1 MADATTS
8 KVVIIGTHGPEDPE
22 RATLPF
28 VMGNAA
34 LAMDSEAVIIL
45 QATGVLLAKT
55 GTYEHIFASG
65 LPPLQDLLKSFLAL
79 GGKLL
84 ICTPCIQD
92 RKIEPSMLIE
102 GAEMIAGA
110 RVIAEVTE
118 STAVLNY

>member
-1 MADATTS
+1 M
-8 KVVIIGTHGPEDPE
+8 IIGTHGPDDPE

-34 LAMDSEAVIIL
+34 LVWSSEAVIIL

-65 LPPLQDLLKSFLAL
+65 LPPLQDLLKSFLEL

-84 ICTPCIQD
+84 MCTPCIQD
-92 RKIEPSMLIE
+92 RKIEPSMLID